1 MENQWENLMKH
12 IQVKLHPK
20 ITLKKNIY
28 ILHKESGAYFRT
40 ILFSQELSIFFRITG
55 KIFDIYFLFFA
66 VVIKSDS
73 DIEQY
78 FDYYS
83 IKPI

>member
-1 MENQWENLMKH
+1 MGESHETHPGEITPQNH
-12 IQVKLHPK
+12 IEK
-20 ITLKKNIY
+20 IYIY
-28 ILHKESGAYFRT
+28 ILHKENGAYFRT